1 MNPVTEA
8 ELQAWV
14 DGRLAQERR
23 ADIDTYLQL
32 HPQEAERLRA
42 YRQQN
47 VTLRSLYSPVLDEAI
62 PRGMLRPRGW
72 QRYGW
77 PLQRYAASVALM
89 LSSMALGWVAHGAFG
104 AGGEEQRLAAARA
117 QQGGA
122 AGSRPTLA
130 QGRAQGRAQEQGRD
144 RERAAELQA
153 GPAGIAGMAA
163 GLAHHAALAHR
174 VYAPEV
180 RHPVEVGADQ
190 QDHLVAWL
198 SKRLGTPLRPPKLAP
213 LGYELVG
220 GRLLP
225 GDSGPVAQF
234 MYTDASG
241 QRLTL
246 YVSSGQSGNKDSGF
260 RYAQDGQLSVFYWID
275 GRYGYALSGAL
286 GKAEL
291 SQIANAVYEQLQP
304 DYNGE

>member
-14 DGRLAQERR
+14 DGRLALERR
-23 ADIDTYLQL
+23 ADVDRYLEH
-32 HPQEAERLRA
+32 HPQELERLRA

-47 VTLRSLYSPVLDEAI
+47 AGLRALYSAVLDEAI
-62 PRGMLRPRGW
+62 PRSMQRPRGW

-77 PLQRYAASVALM
+77 PVQRYAASVALM
-89 LSSMALGWVAHGAFG
+89 LSSAALGWVAHGSYG
-104 AGGEEQRLAAARA
+104 AAPDAAVAAAV
-117 QQGGA
+117 A
-122 AGSRPTLA
+122 AN
-130 QGRAQGRAQEQGRD
+130 
-144 RERAAELQA
+144 AAA
-153 GPAGIAGMAA
+153 PAAA
-163 GLAHHAALAHR
+163 APSALAHRAALAHR

-190 QDHLVAWL
+190 QEHLVAWL
-198 SKRLGTPLRPPKLAP
+198 SKRLGAPLRPPRLAP

-234 MYTDASG
+234 MYADASG

-246 YVSSGQSGNKDSGF
+246 YVSAGQAGNRDSGF
-260 RYAQDGQLSVFYWID
+260 RYAQDGAVNVFYWID
-275 GRYGYALSGAL
+275 GSWGYALSGAL
-286 GKAEL
+286 AKAEL
-291 SQIANAVYEQLQP
+291 SQVANAVYEQLQP
-304 DYNGE
+304 

>member
-23 ADIDTYLQL
+23 ADIDRYLEH
-32 HPQEAERLRA
+32 HPQEAARLRA

-47 VTLRSLYSPVLDEAI
+47 VALRSLYSPVLDEAI

-77 PLQRYAASVALM
+77 PLRRYAASVALM
-89 LSSMALGWVAHGAFG
+89 LSSAVLGWVAHGSFG
-104 AGGEEQRLAAARA
+104 SQPGATDNEQARAPAAAPR
-117 QQGGA
+117 GA
-122 AGSRPTLA
+122 
-130 QGRAQGRAQEQGRD
+130 
-144 RERAAELQA
+144 
-153 GPAGIAGMAA
+153 PAS
-163 GLAHHAALAHR
+163 LAHRAALAHR

-190 QDHLVAWL
+190 QEHLVAWL
-198 SKRLGTPLRPPKLAP
+198 SKRLGTPLHPPRLAP

-225 GDSGPVAQF
+225 GDNGPVAQF

-246 YVSSGQSGNKDSGF
+246 YVSAGQAGNRDTGF
-260 RYAQDGQLSVFYWID
+260 RYARDGALSVFYWID
-275 GRYGYALSGAL
+275 GSYGYALSGAL

-304 DYNGE
+304 

>member
-23 ADIDTYLQL
+23 ADIDNYLQH
-32 HPQEAERLRA
+32 HPHEAERLRA

-89 LSSMALGWVAHGAFG
+89 LSSMALGWVAHGKFG
-104 AGGEEQRLAAARA
+104 AGGDDDRLAAAQA
-117 QQGGA
+117 QQGEPAASRAA
-122 AGSRPTLA
+122 AGPGPGRTPGRNPARGPGQERP
-130 QGRAQGRAQEQGRD
+130 
-144 RERAAELQA
+144 AAELQSGA
-153 GPAGIAGMAA
+153 GGMAA
-163 GLAHHAALAHR
+163 SLAHHAALAHR
-174 VYAPEV
+174 VYTPEV

-190 QDHLVAWL
+190 QEHLVAWL
-198 SKRLGTPLRPPKLAP
+198 SKRLGTPLKPPRLAP

-304 DYNGE
+304 DYGG

>member
-23 ADIDTYLQL
+23 ADIDRYLEH
-32 HPQEAERLRA
+32 HPQEAARLRA

-47 VTLRSLYSPVLDEAI
+47 VALRSLYSPVMDEAI

-77 PLQRYAASVALM
+77 PLRRYAASVALM
-89 LSSMALGWVAHGAFG
+89 LSSAALGWVAHGSF
-104 AGGEEQRLAAARA
+104 
-117 QQGGA
+117 GGA
-122 AGSRPTLA
+122 DGTTTSVADARTTTGNLAGSLA
-130 QGRAQGRAQEQGRD
+130 GSSPG
-144 RERAAELQA
+144 
-153 GPAGIAGMAA
+153 
-163 GLAHHAALAHR
+163 GLAGNGARQRAPGADAPPSGTPASLAHRAALAHR

-190 QDHLVAWL
+190 QEHLVAWL
-198 SKRLGTPLRPPKLAP
+198 SKRLGTPLHPPRLAP

-225 GDSGPVAQF
+225 GDNGPVAQF

-246 YVSSGQSGNKDSGF
+246 YVSSGQAGNRDTGF
-260 RYAQDGQLSVFYWID
+260 RYARDGGLSVFYWID
-275 GRYGYALSGAL
+275 GSYGYALSGAL

-304 DYNGE
+304 

>member
-14 DGRLAQERR
+14 DGRLAQERS
-23 ADIDTYLQL
+23 ADIDNYLQH
-32 HPQEAERLRA
+32 HPQEAERLRG

-47 VTLRSLYSPVLDEAI
+47 VTLRALYSPVLDEAI

-89 LSSMALGWVAHGAFG
+89 LSSMALGWVAHGSFG
-104 AGGEEQRLAAARA
+104 AGGDEQLADAAR
-117 QQGGA
+117 QQGQ
-122 AGSRPTLA
+122 A
-130 QGRAQGRAQEQGRD
+130 QGQAGGQAKNQGRGR
-144 RERAAELQA
+144 A
-153 GPAGIAGMAA
+153 GTDALPSGSAGVAGVGGVASS
-163 GLAHHAALAHR
+163 LAHHAALAHR

-198 SKRLGTPLRPPKLAP
+198 SKRLGTPLKPPRLAP

-246 YVSSGQSGNKDSGF
+246 YVSSGQAGNKDSGF

-304 DYNGE
+304 NYGGN

>member
-23 ADIDTYLQL
+23 ADIDRYLEH
-32 HPQEAERLRA
+32 HPQEAARLRA

-47 VTLRSLYSPVLDEAI
+47 AALRALYSPVLDEAI
-62 PRGMLRPRGW
+62 PRGMLRPRRW

-89 LSSMALGWVAHGAFG
+89 LSSAALGWVAHGSFG
-104 AGGEEQRLAAARA
+104 NPPGAAGTLAAADAR
-117 QQGGA
+117 GA
-122 AGSRPTLA
+122 ADRP
-130 QGRAQGRAQEQGRD
+130 G
-144 RERAAELQA
+144 ERALPRGPADVAQA
-153 GPAGIAGMAA
+153 GSPAS
-163 GLAHHAALAHR
+163 LAHRAALAHR

-180 RHPVEVGADQ
+180 KHPVEVGADQ
-190 QDHLVAWL
+190 QEHLVAWL
-198 SKRLGTPLRPPKLAP
+198 SKRLGTPLHPPRLAP

-246 YVSSGQSGNKDSGF
+246 YVSAGQAGNRDSGF
-260 RYAQDGQLSVFYWID
+260 RYAQDGALSVFYWID
-275 GRYGYALSGAL
+275 GSYGYALSGAL

-304 DYNGE
+304 

>member
-23 ADIDTYLQL
+23 ADVDLYLAH
-32 HPQEAERLRA
+32 HPQEAARLRA

-47 VTLRSLYSPVLDEAI
+47 ASLRALYSPVLDEAI
-62 PRGMLRPRGW
+62 PRAMLRPRRW
-72 QRYGW
+72 PRHGW

-89 LSSMALGWVAHGAFG
+89 LSGAALGWMAHGSFG
-104 AGGEEQRLAAARA
+104 GSPEAADARGAAGALAAAAAR
-117 QQGGA
+117 GA
-122 AGSRPTLA
+122 AAPSA
-130 QGRAQGRAQEQGRD
+130 
-144 RERAAELQA
+144 
-153 GPAGIAGMAA
+153 PAGLEAALAGTPAS
-163 GLAHHAALAHR
+163 LAHRAALAHR

-198 SKRLGTPLRPPKLAP
+198 SKRLGTPLRPPRLAP

-225 GDSGPVAQF
+225 GDNGPVAQF

-246 YVSSGQSGNKDSGF
+246 YVSSGQAGNRDSGF
-260 RYAQDGQLSVFYWID
+260 RYAKDGALSVFYWID
-275 GRYGYALSGAL
+275 GSYGYALSGAL

-304 DYNGE
+304 

>member
-23 ADIDTYLQL
+23 ADIDRYLEH
-32 HPQEAERLRA
+32 HPQEAARLRA

-47 VTLRSLYSPVLDEAI
+47 VALRSLYSPVLDEAI

-77 PLQRYAASVALM
+77 PLRRYAASVALM
-89 LSSMALGWVAHGAFG
+89 LSSAALGWVAHGSFG
-104 AGGEEQRLAAARA
+104 GPHGSADGAPASLADAR
-117 QQGGA
+117 GA
-122 AGSRPTLA
+122 AGS
-130 QGRAQGRAQEQGRD
+130 
-144 RERAAELQA
+144 
-153 GPAGIAGMAA
+153 PAGTSAGNSAGNLPGAMAENGA
-163 GLAHHAALAHR
+163 RQRAPGADAPPGGTPASLAHRAALAHR

-190 QDHLVAWL
+190 QEHLVAWL
-198 SKRLGTPLRPPKLAP
+198 SKRLGTPLHPPRLAP

-225 GDSGPVAQF
+225 GDNGPVAQF

-246 YVSSGQSGNKDSGF
+246 YVSSGQAGNRDTGF
-260 RYAQDGQLSVFYWID
+260 RYARDGGLSVFYWID
-275 GRYGYALSGAL
+275 GSYGYALSGAL

-304 DYNGE
+304 

>member
-14 DGRLAQERR
+14 DGRLALARR
-23 ADIDTYLQL
+23 AEVEHYLAH

-47 VTLRSLYSPVLDEAI
+47 AGLRALFSPVLEESI
-62 PRGMLRPRGW
+62 PLSMQRPRGW
-72 QRYGW
+72 QRFGWQRYAW
-77 PLQRYAASVALM
+77 PLPRYAASVALM
-89 LSSMALGWVAHGAFG
+89 LASAALGWVAHGSYAG
-104 AGGEEQRLAAARA
+104 RPDVAVAGGAALPLAAA
-117 QQGGA
+117 QPL
-122 AGSRPTLA
+122 S
-130 QGRAQGRAQEQGRD
+130 
-144 RERAAELQA
+144 
-153 GPAGIAGMAA
+153 
-163 GLAHHAALAHR
+163 GLAHRAALAHR
-174 VYAPEV
+174 VFAPEV

-190 QDHLVAWL
+190 QEHLVAWL
-198 SKRLGTPLRPPKLAP
+198 SKRLGTPLRPPRLAP

-225 GDSGPVAQF
+225 GESGPVAQF

-246 YVSSGQSGNKDSGF
+246 YVSAGQTSNRDSGF
-260 RYAQDGQLSVFYWID
+260 RYAQDGTLNVFYWID
-275 GRYGYALSGAL
+275 GSYGYALSGAL

-291 SQIANAVYEQLQP
+291 SQVANAVYAQLQP
-304 DYNGE
+304 

>member
-23 ADIDTYLQL
+23 ADIDNYLQH
-32 HPQEAERLRA
+32 HPHEAERLRA

-47 VTLRSLYSPVLDEAI
+47 VALRALYSPVLDEAI

-77 PLQRYAASVALM
+77 PVQRYAASVALM
-89 LSSMALGWVAHGAFG
+89 VSSMALGWVAHGSFG
-104 AGGEEQRLAAARA
+104 APAADGGQPALADAAAR
-117 QQGGA
+117 
-122 AGSRPTLA
+122 
-130 QGRAQGRAQEQGRD
+130 
-144 RERAAELQA
+144 QA
-153 GPAGIAGMAA
+153 GPAGVAGMAA
-163 GLAHHAALAHR
+163 SLAHHAALAHR
-174 VYAPEV
+174 VYTPEV

-190 QDHLVAWL
+190 QEHLVAWL
-198 SKRLGTPLRPPKLAP
+198 SKRLGTPLRPPRLAP

-225 GDSGPVAQF
+225 GDKGPVAQF

-246 YVSSGQSGNKDSGF
+246 YVSSGQAGNKDSGF

-275 GRYGYALSGAL
+275 GHYGYALSGAL
-286 GKAEL
+286 GKAAL

-304 DYNGE
+304 DYRGN